1 VNVFLMSAALI
12 GASLSTSAI
21 ASANDDG
28 FFNVSYNDIGF
39 ELTQIGGYGELII
52 KPQGFANMGYGS
64 CTMNFTRGGDGALLE
79 KAAVIQGSS
88 AVCPEAV
95 AFSVEP
101 GAKGMYKIRFTEG
114 GDLAGKDFDLF
125 PVLRPMSDELKVA
138 APKGFDI
145 LGTTIGM
152 SRAQIQSSLSAD
164 GYVLAENYSEK
175 SEYTDGTVRVQE
187 LWGKGSEGPSYQ
199 GPDDSIAVTYTTV
212 MAGHEDS
219 AQVEALGRKWN
230 IPASANLSVANLKKS
245 LADKHGA
252 VTSQFDGRFYNI
264 AGELQ
269 PKAFQPVCSKEIHLQ
284 QVNTRLTFPGLGDE
298 FSTSAGCGASV
309 DILVIESYETKGLAG
324 MMQVK
329 LNKGDIA
336 YGAFWDNWSKKEE
349 AELKKRY
356 DIQIGMNATA
366 PKL

>member
-12 GASLSTSAI
+12 GAILSTSVI

-28 FFNVSYNDIGF
+28 FFNVNYNDIGF
-39 ELTQIGGYGELII
+39 ELTQIGGYGELVI
-52 KPQGFANMGYGS
+52 KPDGFGKMSYGT
-64 CTMNFTRGGDGALLE
+64 CTVNFMRGADGAVAE
-79 KAAVIQGSS
+79 KTGVIQGSS
-88 AVCPEAV
+88 AKCPDSV
-95 AFSVEP
+95 AFNVEP
-101 GAKGMYKIRFTEG
+101 GANGMYKIRFSEG

-125 PVLRPMSDELKVA
+125 PVLRPMSDEFKVT

-152 SRAQIQSSLSAD
+152 SPAEINSSLSAD
-164 GYVLAENYSEK
+164 GYALVDGYTKK

-199 GPDDSIAVTYTTV
+199 GPDDSIAVTYSSV
-212 MAGHEDS
+212 MAGQEDS

-230 IPASANLSVANLKKS
+230 IPASANLSAANLKKS
-245 LADKHGA
+245 LAEKHGV
-252 VTSQFDGRFYNI
+252 VTSQFDGRFYNT

-269 PKAFQPVCSKEIHLQ
+269 PAAFQAVCSKEVHLQ
-284 QVNTRLTFPGLGDE
+284 SVTTQLSFPGSSE
-298 FSTSAGCGASV
+298 ENSVNAGCGASV
-309 DILVIESYETKGLAG
+309 EILVIESYETKGLAS

-329 LNKGDIA
+329 LNKGDVA
-336 YGAFWDNWSKKEE
+336 YGAFWNSWSKKEE